1 MDKIIFVVEPS
12 IYNNDGYKTR
22 VEMEVEILKTYFDCY
37 LLMPSCDREVLF
49 KHRFKGIFRYDYY
62 ERLPFFFSRNK
73 IQQGLQKVINELGYV
88 LVYCEAIPSAIAT
101 VSVCK
106 KNHLKLILDCHGD
119 LVSEIRMTKKNLMG
133 KAYAKLI
140 SILQQEVIEYSSLI
154 VTVTKEQYRL
164 FETNKDNVVLPMIPG
179 KSFLVSENFR
189 NEIRKSLN
197 IPQDSVVFCYAGGN
211 QKWQMAYE
219 TLAYYGKIE
228 KKQANT
234 FMLVYTRE
242 VKSFEKLAMDLKI
255 KNIKILSVNYD
266 EMPRYLDACDY
277 GFCLRQG
284 NMVNRVASPT
294 KVMEYLSR
302 NVMPILTEY
311 VGDFSVDLKKQ
322 KLAIVL
328 DDLDNV
334 SLDYSRPEIQT
345 GYNIEEI
352 TEIYRQQYVE
362 AIKNMD
368 V

>member
-1 MDKIIFVVEPS
+1 M
-12 IYNNDGYKTR
+12 
-22 VEMEVEILKTYFDCY
+22 
-37 LLMPSCDREVLF
+37 
-49 KHRFKGIFRYDYY
+49 
-62 ERLPFFFSRNK
+62 
-73 IQQGLQKVINELGYV
+73 
-88 LVYCEAIPSAIAT
+88 
-101 VSVCK
+101 
-106 KNHLKLILDCHGD
+106 
-119 LVSEIRMTKKNLMG
+119 VSEIRMTRKNLIG
-133 KAYAKLI
+133 KVYAMLI
-140 SILQQEVIEYSSLI
+140 SILQQKVIEYSSLI

-189 NEIRKSLN
+189 NKIRQSLN
-197 IPQDSVVFCYAGGN
+197 IPKDSVVFCYAGGN

-234 FMLVYTRE
+234 FMVVYTQE
-242 VKSFEKLAMDLKI
+242 AKSFEKLAMDLKI

-266 EMPRYLDACDY
+266 EMPQYLDACDY
-277 GFCLRQG
+277 GFCLRQD

-322 KLAIVL
+322 NLAIVL
-328 DDLDNV
+328 EDLDNV
-334 SLDYSRPEIQT
+334 NIEFFWPKIQA

-362 AIKNMD
+362 AIKNIN